1 MDVMFE
7 VNEKIQL
14 QSLTERDIRIDVPMG
29 DITTSDFE
37 RVPETIPLGEAAARA
52 AVDRLAAYS
61 LPAAEYTAWRQE
73 TTVSKAEERRIA
85 DVRVEG
91 LNWVNVD
98 YLESLSTVRTGDI
111 VDIDAISRDARRM
124 AALDELESVAYRLE
138 GEPDKTTL
146 VWLPTEATIGKDY
159 LSPSIGVYADGGGD
173 LKFQVS
179 LQHVRR
185 WLNERGAQWRNTIE
199 IGYETS
205 IATSFY
211 QPFDVGQQ
219 FFVEPKLFA
228 GQTLENLFLDGDHVA
243 TVEFRDMGGRVDLGW
258 NLLKAAQLR
267 LGYWASDR
275 RASVQTGPPGV
286 AAADEIDAGIAFAA
300 RYDSRDTAS
309 FATSGMSA
317 AVEYL
322 QSDESLG
329 GDRDWERIEAGV
341 RKAVPLRRN
350 LMWVSLAG
358 GTGFGDDLPGDRG
371 FSLGG
376 PRTLAGYQFD
386 EIRVDSYWLAQGS
399 FLWRIK
405 DLSTLKNQALYAGF
419 GVYAAGLY
427 DRFDGVPDDEI
438 YGASAYLAGSTPI
451 GSINLG
457 VGYAENN
464 SAIWISIGK
473 PVGRGSI
480 LDDGLF
486 R

>member
-1 MDVMFE
+1 
-7 VNEKIQL
+7 
-14 QSLTERDIRIDVPMG
+14 
-29 DITTSDFE
+29 
-37 RVPETIPLGEAAARA
+37 
-52 AVDRLAAYS
+52 
-61 LPAAEYTAWRQE
+61 
-73 TTVSKAEERRIA
+73 
-85 DVRVEG
+85 
-91 LNWVNVD
+91 VD
-98 YLESLSTVRTGDI
+98 YLESLSTVRTGDV
-111 VDIDAISRDARRM
+111 VDIEAISRDARRM

-138 GEPDKTTL
+138 GESDKTTL

-159 LSPSIGVYADGGGD
+159 LSPSLGVYADGGGD

-185 WLNERGAQWRNTIE
+185 WLNERGGQWRNTFE

-205 IATSFY
+205 IATSLY

-243 TVEFRDMGGRVDLGW
+243 TVEFRDLGGRLDLGW
-258 NLLKAAQLR
+258 NIQRATQLR

-275 RASVQTGPPGV
+275 RASVQTGPPDV
-286 AAADEIDAGIAFAA
+286 AAADEVDAGIAFAA
-300 RYDSRDTAS
+300 RYDSRDAAS

-317 AVEYL
+317 AIEYH

-329 GDRDWERIEAGV
+329 GDREWERIEAGV

-358 GTGFGDDLPGDRG
+358 GTGFDDDLPGDRG

-405 DLSTLKNQALYAGF
+405 DLVTIKNQAIYAGF

-451 GSINLG
+451 GSINVG
-457 VGYAENN
+457 VGYANSN